1 VEDEAVSY
9 ALTTLWHE
17 RQRHLPAVLAIGF
30 SALLIALQCGLLLGM
45 FSFASIPVDHARAD
59 VWVGSPEVTS
69 IDLGFPIREGR
80 IVSLLGDPEVMQAET
95 YILGFAHWMKPNGG
109 TELCLVAGIWLD
121 DGGLGAPPELTV
133 DLRDQLTE
141 PGTVVVDASDL
152 ARLGLRGAGAV
163 AQIEEQRV
171 RVVGLVHGLRGLAGA
186 YVFCS
191 VQTAR
196 RLLYLQPGQT
206 TYLLARCNP
215 PAAAARVAERVR
227 ASTRLSAFTREELSR
242 RSRFHWLIMTKAGL
256 ALGLAAAL
264 GLVVGGVVTS
274 QTLYAATVASL
285 REYAVLRALGIPR
298 WRMAL
303 AVLTQSF
310 WVGVIGTG
318 LAIPAA
324 LILAPAAGRLGV
336 RIDLPAGLLAGTA
349 AITITLALLSGL
361 SALRALRRL
370 EPATL
375 LR

>member
-1 VEDEAVSY
+1 VSY
-9 ALTTLWHE
+9 ALTTLWRE

-30 SALLIALQCGLLLGM
+30 SALLIAVQCGLLLGM
-45 FSFASIPVDHARAD
+45 FAFASIPVDHARAD

-69 IDLGFPIREGR
+69 IDLGCPIGEGR
-80 IVSLLGDPEVMQAET
+80 VVSLLGDPEVVQVET
-95 YILGFAHWMKPNGG
+95 YILGFTYWTKPDGG
-109 TELCLVAGIWLD
+109 AELCMVAGIRLD
-121 DGGLGAPPELTV
+121 DCGLGAPPELTA
-133 DLRDQLTE
+133 DLRDRLTE
-141 PGTVVVDASDL
+141 PGAVVVDASDL
-152 ARLGLRGAGAV
+152 GRLGVRGPGDV
-163 AQIEEQRV
+163 AQIDEQRV
-171 RVVGLVHGLRGLAGA
+171 RVVGLVHGLPSLAGA

-191 VQTAR
+191 MQTAR
-196 RLLYLQPGQT
+196 GLLDLAPGQT
-206 TYLLARCNP
+206 TYLLARCNT

-227 ASTRLSAFTREELSR
+227 DSTRLSAFTSTDLSL
-242 RSRFHWLIMTKAGL
+242 RSRFHWLLLTKAGL
-256 ALGLAAAL
+256 ALGLAAVL

-274 QTLYAATVASL
+274 QTLYAATAASL

-310 WVGVIGTG
+310 WVGAFGTALG
-318 LAIPAA
+318 LPAA
-324 LILAPAAGRLGV
+324 LVLAPAAARLGLRV
-336 RIDLPAGLLAGTA
+336 DLPVGLLACTA